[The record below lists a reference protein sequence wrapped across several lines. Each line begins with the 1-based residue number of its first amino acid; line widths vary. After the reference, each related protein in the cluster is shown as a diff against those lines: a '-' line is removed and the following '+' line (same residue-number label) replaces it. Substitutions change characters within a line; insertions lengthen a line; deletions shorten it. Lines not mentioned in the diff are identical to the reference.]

1 MKYNAILNYICN
13 FAIFICIASGQVLL
27 ETELQDE
34 MQVFTNSRKAVAYA
48 APLEMCS
55 RRRNLVSNDNLKARA
70 LQMCIDECD
79 SLGFCC
85 GNRIN
90 GEAGE

>member
-1 MKYNAILNYICN
+1 MKYNAILNCTCN
-13 FAIFICIASGQVLL
+13 FAIFICIACGQEL
-27 ETELQDE
+27 ETEVQDE
-34 MQVFTNSRKAVAYA
+34 MQVSTSSRKAVANA
-48 APLEMCS
+48 VPLEMCS
-55 RRRNLVSNDNLKARA
+55 RRRNLGLNDNLKAWA
-70 LQMCIDECD
+70 IQKCIDECD